1 MPTMTRRRMLA
12 VVAGAVA
19 SSAVAACGG
28 QSSSEPRGASEP
40 AQVAEIAPTAAA
52 ASRSQEN
59 GPAGDVVGQSTPSA
73 PTKSAIVPTRA
84 ASQDATAEPT
94 ERTTADAAEQ
104 PAPVKFVPLSDE
116 EETLARG
123 WKSVG
128 WKTDFSRKTIDL
140 GEVRSGGPPRDGIP
154 PIRKPRFVS
163 IEVGNNVFDDLEPV
177 VAFELNG
184 EARAYPLQI
193 LTWHEI
199 VDDEL
204 GGEPVLITFCPLC
217 NTALSFSR
225 EVDGRIFDFGTS
237 GKLRASNLIMWD
249 RETESWWQQA
259 TGESIAGEMAGSR
272 LTFLPSAIVSWG
284 DFKLTFPTGAVLG
297 QETGYSRSYGRNP
310 YGGYDT
316 IEDTPFLFDGEIDG
330 RLKPV
335 ARVVTVSVGVSDS
348 AYPYL
353 ELAQQNVVHDTVGG
367 KDIVV
372 LWTPGTLSALDGTQ
386 IAESRDIGST
396 GVFVP
401 VVEGQPITLQSL
413 DGRFFDDQT
422 GSEWNILGFALD
434 GPLSGKRM
442 EPVVHGDHF
451 WFSWAAFRPDTKVF
465 RAG

>member
-1 MPTMTRRRMLA
+1 M
-12 VVAGAVA
+12 AGAVA

-40 AQVAEIAPTAAA
+40 AQVAEIAPT
-52 ASRSQEN
+52 
-59 GPAGDVVGQSTPSA
+59 
-73 PTKSAIVPTRA
+73 KSAIVPTRA

-94 ERTTADAAEQ
+94 ERTTADPAEQ
-104 PAPVKFVPLSDE
+104 SAPVKFVPLSDE

-123 WKSVG
+123 WKLVG

-154 PIRKPRFVS
+154 PIRRPRFVS

-249 RETESWWQQA
+249 SETESW
-259 TGESIAGEMAGSR
+259 
-272 LTFLPSAIVSWG
+272 
-284 DFKLTFPTGAVLG
+284 
-297 QETGYSRSYGRNP
+297 
-310 YGGYDT
+310 
-316 IEDTPFLFDGEIDG
+316 
-330 RLKPV
+330 
-335 ARVVTVSVGVSDS
+335 
-348 AYPYL
+348 
-353 ELAQQNVVHDTVGG
+353 
-367 KDIVV
+367 
-372 LWTPGTLSALDGTQ
+372 
-386 IAESRDIGST
+386 
-396 GVFVP
+396 
-401 VVEGQPITLQSL
+401 
-413 DGRFFDDQT
+413 
-422 GSEWNILGFALD
+422 
-434 GPLSGKRM
+434 
-442 EPVVHGDHF
+442 
-451 WFSWAAFRPDTKVF
+451 
-465 RAG
+465 